1 MSEGLLLQESIPWL
15 LAGWIL
21 ASVWGHQVAVY
32 RAFVDRI
39 RAGASTSSEEV
50 LRKGKLV
57 GRLLDSDNEF
67 RPWSVEAATLSAVQI
82 TFGFLAFYG
91 SFRELSGSTAAWTAY
106 CLAAA
111 AFLLV
116 LLAERTIIG
125 ILGPMVAARPFAAW
139 HMRAAAPAMHV
150 IRLLCKP
157 LRYML
162 ALKENML
169 CAIIGKEKETGESEE
184 EVAEHIKTLQE
195 EGSELH
201 PEIREIVGNTLDL
214 RNLDVQDALMPR
226 NQVRF
231 LDANDS
237 IEENLSL
244 ARSCGHTRLPL
255 CDGDLDRC
263 LGIVHVKDI
272 FRLLAEGKKVDLRDL
287 ARRAPNFS
295 PSDPLPVALRKLLQH
310 RAHMAMVLDEFG
322 GTVGALTLEDIL
334 EEVVG
339 EIRDEFDVEEDF
351 IIQKDTDSWRVS
363 GMAPVHELPDAF
375 DLGEEG
381 EDAATFGGTL
391 TGQLG
396 RIPESGEKVELGNL
410 LVEIEQADETRVI
423 ATTVR
428 LKEPSG
434 KTVQKGS

>member
-1 MSEGLLLQESIPWL
+1 MSESLLLQESIPWL
-15 LAGWIL
+15 LAGWVL

-39 RAGASTSSEEV
+39 RAGASTASEEV

-57 GRLLDSDNEF
+57 GRLLDSNNEF

-82 TFGFLAFYG
+82 TFGFLALYG
-91 SFRELSGSTAAWTAY
+91 LFRGLSESAAVWTAY
-106 CLAAA
+106 CLATA

-116 LLAERTIIG
+116 LFTERTIIG

-139 HMRAAAPAMHV
+139 HMRAAAPAMHA

-162 ALKENML
+162 VLKENFL

-201 PEIREIVGNTLDL
+201 PEIREILGNTLDL

-226 NQVRF
+226 NQIRF

-237 IEENLSL
+237 IEENLSI

-263 LGIVHVKDI
+263 LGIIHVKDI
-272 FRLLAEGKKVDLRDL
+272 FRLLAEGKTVDLRDL

-295 PSDPLPVALRKLLQH
+295 PVDALPGALRKLLQH
-310 RAHMAMVLDEFG
+310 RAHMAMVRDEFG

-351 IIQKDTDSWRVS
+351 VIQKDADSWRIS
-363 GMAPVHELPDAF
+363 GMAPVHELPDVF
-375 DLGEEG
+375 DLGDED

-396 RIPESGEKVELGNL
+396 RIPESGEKMELGNL
-410 LVEIEQADETRVI
+410 CVKIEDADETRVI

-428 LKEPSG
+428 LREPSEE
-434 KTVQKGS
+434 TVSKDF

>member
-15 LAGWIL
+15 LAGWVL
-21 ASVWGHQVAVY
+21 SSLWGHQVAVY

-57 GRLLDSDNEF
+57 GRLLGSDNEF
-67 RPWSVEAATLSAVQI
+67 RPWSVEAATLSALQI
-82 TFGFLAFYG
+82 TFGFLAFCG
-91 SFRELSGSTAAWTAY
+91 LFRGLSGSTTASAAYW
-106 CLAAA
+106 LAAA

-116 LLAERTIIG
+116 LLGERTIIG

-139 HMRAAAPAMHV
+139 HMRAAAPAMHA

-162 ALKENML
+162 AIKENLL
-169 CAIIGKEKETGESEE
+169 CSIIGKEKETGESEE

-201 PEIREIVGNTLDL
+201 PEIREILGNTLDL

-226 NQVRF
+226 NQIRF

-237 IEENLSL
+237 IEENLAL

-272 FRLLAEGKKVDLRDL
+272 FRLLAEGKEVDLRNL
-287 ARRAPNFS
+287 ARQAPSFS

-339 EIRDEFDVEEDF
+339 EIRDEFDVEENF

-375 DLGEEG
+375 NLGDED

-396 RIPESGEKVELGNL
+396 RIPEAGEKVELGNL
-410 LVEIEQADETRVI
+410 WVKIEDADETRVI

-428 LKEPSG
+428 IKKPSG
-434 KTVQKGS
+434 KNDSKGS

>member
-1 MSEGLLLQESIPWL
+1 MNEGLLLQENIPWL
-15 LAGWIL
+15 LVGWVI
-21 ASVWGHQVAVY
+21 ASAWGHQVAVY

-50 LRKGKLV
+50 LRKGKLI

-67 RPWSVEAATLSAVQI
+67 RPWSVEAATLSALQI
-82 TFGFLAFYG
+82 TLGFLAFYG
-91 SFRELSGSTAAWTAY
+91 FFRGLSEAPEIWTTY

-111 AFLLV
+111 SFLLV
-116 LLAERTIIG
+116 LLTERTITG

-139 HMRAAAPAMHV
+139 HMRAAAPSMHA

-157 LRYML
+157 LRHML
-162 ALKENML
+162 AHKENFL

-214 RNLDVQDALMPR
+214 RNLDVQDAIMPR

-237 IEENLSL
+237 VEENLSL

-272 FRLLAEGKKVDLRDL
+272 FRLLAEGKKVDLRNL
-287 ARRAPNFS
+287 ARQAPNFS
-295 PSDPLPVALRKLLQH
+295 PSDPLPAALRKLLQH

-351 IIQKDTDSWRVS
+351 IIRKDTDSWRVS

-375 DLGEEG
+375 DLGDKDD
-381 EDAATFGGTL
+381 DAATFGGTL
-391 TGQLG
+391 TGELG
-396 RIPESGEKVELGNL
+396 RIPEPGERVNLGNL
-410 LVEIEQADETRVI
+410 LVTIEEADDTRVI
-423 ATTVR
+423 ITTVR
-428 LKEPSG
+428 LKKSTEKATP
-434 KTVQKGS
+434 KGS

>member
-15 LAGWIL
+15 LAGWVL

-91 SFRELSGSTAAWTAY
+91 SLRGLSGSTAAWAAY

-169 CAIIGKEKETGESEE
+169 CTIIGKEKETGESEE

-237 IEENLSL
+237 IEENLSI

-375 DLGEEG
+375 DLGEEDEG
-381 EDAATFGGTL
+381 AATFGGTL

-423 ATTVR
+423 AMTVR
-428 LKEPSG
+428 LKEPSR
-434 KTVQKGS
+434 KTAQKDS

>member
-1 MSEGLLLQESIPWL
+1 MSEFLLQESIPWL
-15 LAGWIL
+15 IATWAL

-57 GRLLDSDNEF
+57 GRLLDTDNEF
-67 RPWSVEAATLSAVQI
+67 RPWSVEAATLSALQI
-82 TFGFLAFYG
+82 TCGFLAFYG
-91 SFRELSGSTAAWTAY
+91 LFGRLLEASPVWTAY

-111 AFLLV
+111 VFLLV
-116 LLAERTIIG
+116 LFAERTIIG

-139 HMRAAAPAMHV
+139 HMRAAAPAMHT
-150 IRLLCKP
+150 IRLLCQP

-162 ALKENML
+162 ALKENFL
-169 CAIIGKEKETGESEE
+169 CAIIGKEKEIGESEE

-226 NQVRF
+226 NQIRF

-263 LGIVHVKDI
+263 LGIIHVKDI
-272 FRLLAEGKKVDLRDL
+272 FRLLAEGKTVDLRNL
-287 ARRAPNFS
+287 ARQAPNFS
-295 PSDPLPVALRKLLQH
+295 PTDPLPIALRKLLQH
-310 RAHMAMVLDEFG
+310 RAHMAMVRDEFG

-351 IIQKDTDSWRVS
+351 IIQKDADSWRIS

-375 DLGEEG
+375 DLGNEDEG
-381 EDAATFGGTL
+381 AATFGGTL
-391 TGQLG
+391 TGHLG
-396 RIPESGEKVELGNL
+396 RIPVSGEKVVLGNL
-410 LVEIEQADETRVI
+410 WVKIEVADETRVI
-423 ATTVR
+423 SVTVK
-428 LKEPSG
+428 LKEPTAEALS
-434 KTVQKGS
+434 